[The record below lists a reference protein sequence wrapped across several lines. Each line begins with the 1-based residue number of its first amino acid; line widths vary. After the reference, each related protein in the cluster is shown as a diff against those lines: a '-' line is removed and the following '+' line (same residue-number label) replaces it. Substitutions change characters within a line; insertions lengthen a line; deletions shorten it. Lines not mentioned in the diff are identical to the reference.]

1 MHLLSERSLKRLHS
15 LWLQLYDTLEKEK
28 LWEQWNTNARGGG
41 RAEGGLCGVPRMF
54 RTVKVFC
61 VTL

>member
-28 LWEQWNTNARGGG
+28 LWEQ
-41 RAEGGLCGVPRMF
+41 
-54 RTVKVFC
+54 
-61 VTL
+61 